1 MMCLHLYFTFPSLTK
16 DVYAG
21 SRKVP
26 EEKSFFLQNGTKD
39 VLGGARAKLHHC

>member
-1 MMCLHLYFTFPSLTK
+1 MMCLHFTFPSLTK

-26 EEKSFFLQNGTKD
+26 EEKKFFFFQNGTKD